1 MTSAPSAHSAHSG
14 HSGHSAGIIL
24 AAHGSRHPE
33 ARATL
38 EAFTARVAGLYPH
51 CTVRL
56 ARTMG
61 ELHHGRHLRPLFGAR
76 SVDAAFLEMAG
87 LGVARVA
94 VQSLHVVAGG
104 EFAEVLAAA
113 DRARRGGGFRAVT
126 VGGPLLP
133 PAGDGGHGA
142 DPAGIALAAETLLS
156 SLPPGRTPG
165 EAVAVMGH
173 GARGPARETYAA
185 LAAELAQRDPLVF
198 FATLDRNKADAAR
211 EDSHIGRLGRAIL
224 ASGARR
230 AWLVPFFSVAGAH
243 ARRDLAGD
251 DAHSWRGVLTRAG
264 IDCLPVLAGLLE
276 IEAFA
281 RIFLD
286 RLHAALAGLS
296 TAGAASGGGP
306 RTTGRDL
313 TPKT

>member
-1 MTSAPSAHSAHSG
+1 MPASPPTPHT
-14 HSGHSAGIIL
+14 GIIL
-24 AAHGSRHPE
+24 AAHGSRLPE

-38 EAFTARVAGLYPH
+38 EAFTARVADSYPR
-51 CTVRL
+51 CPVRL

-113 DRARRGGGFRAVT
+113 DRARRGGGFAAVR

-133 PAGDGGHGA
+133 PAGD
-142 DPAGIALAAETLLS
+142 DPVRAPQAGIVLAAETLLA
-156 SLPPGRTPG
+156 SLPPGRAPH

-185 LAAELAQRDPLVF
+185 LAAELARRDPLVF
-198 FATLDRNKADAAR
+198 FATLDRTKADAAR
-211 EDSHIGRLGRAIL
+211 EDSHIGRLRRAIL
-224 ASGARR
+224 DSGAGR

-251 DAHSWRGVLTRAG
+251 EALSWRGVLTRAG
-264 IDCLPVLAGLLE
+264 IDCVPVLLGLLE
-276 IEAFA
+276 IELFA

-286 RLHAALAGLS
+286 RLHASLASLDA
-296 TAGAASGGGP
+296 AGGTSGGII
-306 RTTGRDL
+306 T
-313 TPKT
+313 

>member
-1 MTSAPSAHSAHSG
+1 MPAAPPPPHT
-14 HSGHSAGIIL
+14 GIIL
-24 AAHGSRHPE
+24 AAHGSRLPE

-38 EAFTARVAGLYPH
+38 EAFTARAAALHPD
-51 CTVRL
+51 CPVRL

-104 EFAEVLAAA
+104 EFAEVAAA
-113 DRARRGGGFRAVT
+113 AERARRGAGFAAVT

-133 PAGDGGHGA
+133 AAGDDGGRPDMG
-142 DPAGIALAAETLLS
+142 GIVLAAETLLS
-156 SLPPGRTPG
+156 SLPPGRTPH

-185 LAAELAQRDPLVF
+185 LAAELARRDPLVF
-198 FATLDRNKADAAR
+198 FATLDRTKADAAR
-211 EDSHIGRLGRAIL
+211 EDSHIGRLRRAIL
-224 ASGARR
+224 DSGAGR

-251 DAHSWRGVLTRAG
+251 EALSWRGVLSRAG
-264 IDCLPVLAGLLE
+264 IDCLPVLSGLLE
-276 IEAFA
+276 REGFA
-281 RIFLD
+281 CIFLS
-286 RLHAALAGLS
+286 RLDAALSGL
-296 TAGAASGGGP
+296 GAADGTSGGIGA
-306 RTTGRDL
+306 
-313 TPKT
+313 